1 MNFSIY
7 TAFPRGYCAWVHR
20 AVGML
25 MEIVASYPPPIYVN
39 HEIIHNTFVVR
50 MFERKGVIFEPDIAK
65 IPVGSLVVISAH
77 GTWPSYFA
85 QLQSL
90 GMRWI
95 DATCPLV
102 EKVHREARDYIA
114 RGYHILYIGKRWHQ
128 EAVGVIDE
136 WSEHF
141 TLIESIEDVDR
152 YLPNNKDQKSEMGV
166 RGEGTVWAMM
176 KNSKLTSKAN
186 SERVWLPL
194 ETFDTFGHKSMELD
208 SENWGNTIQY
218 ALLTQTTLS
227 IDDTARIIDRV
238 IERVP
243 DIVLPKAGD
252 ICYATTNR
260 QKAVKALS
268 EKVDIV
274 LVVGSKNSSNSS
286 KLRHVAEDSWKIAY
300 LIDGA
305 WDIEQNWFDNCA
317 SVGVTA
323 GASGPEEL
331 IEWVIEHLQSLGGK
345 FETELRV
352 VEERIEFPYTL
363 TIHS

>member
-25 MEIVASYPPPIYVN
+25 MEIVSLYPPPIYVN

-65 IPVGSLVVISAH
+65 IPAGSLVVISAH
-77 GTWPSYFA
+77 GTWPSYLA

-128 EAVGVIDE
+128 EAVGVMDE

-141 TLIESIEDVDR
+141 TLIESIEDVEEV
-152 YLPNNKDQKSEMGV
+152 NNWIK
-166 RGEGTVWAMM
+166 
-176 KNSKLTSKAN
+176 
-186 SERVWLPL
+186 
-194 ETFDTFGHKSMELD
+194 
-208 SENWGNTIQY
+208 Y

-227 IDDTARIIDRV
+227 VDDTARIIDRV
-238 IERVP
+238 IEKVP
-243 DIVLPKAGD
+243 DIVLPKASD

-260 QKAVKALS
+260 QKAVKTLS

-286 KLRHVAEDSWKIAY
+286 KLRHVAEDAWKVAY

-305 WDIEQNWFDNCA
+305 WDIKQNWFDNCA

-363 TIHS
+363 TIHA